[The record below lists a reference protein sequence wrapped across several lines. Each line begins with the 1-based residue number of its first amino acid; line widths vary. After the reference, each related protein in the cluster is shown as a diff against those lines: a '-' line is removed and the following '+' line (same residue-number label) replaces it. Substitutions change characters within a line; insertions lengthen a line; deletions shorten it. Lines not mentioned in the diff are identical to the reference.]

1 MIQGKIISYDPGK
14 LKVKE
19 LTLTYFDTIEDD
31 QKNKYFI
38 LGAADYLEIDTKM
51 RSPVDRGF
59 DDNARVGD
67 EVSFEFIT
75 WKGINVIT
83 KIELTK
89 LAKRIWY

>member
-1 MIQGKIISYDPGK
+1 MIDGKIISYEPGTFN
-14 LKVKE
+14 VKG
-19 LTLTYFDTIEDD
+19 LILNYFTTIEDN

-38 LGAADYLEIDTKM
+38 LGGADYLEIDTKM

-75 WKGINVIT
+75 WEGINVIT

>member
-1 MIQGKIISYDPGK
+1 MIQGKIISREPNTFK
-14 LKVKE
+14 INE
-19 LTLTYFDTIEDD
+19 PILTRLFTIEDD
-31 QKNKYFI
+31 QKQQYFI
-38 LGAADYLEIDTKM
+38 LEGADYLEIDTKM
-51 RSPVDRGF
+51 RCPVNRGF